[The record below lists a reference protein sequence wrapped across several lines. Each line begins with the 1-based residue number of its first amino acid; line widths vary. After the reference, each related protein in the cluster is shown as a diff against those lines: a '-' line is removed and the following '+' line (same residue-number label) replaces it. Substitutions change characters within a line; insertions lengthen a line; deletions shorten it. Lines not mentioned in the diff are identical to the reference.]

1 MSESALLGFLQ
12 WIDLIGVVFNAVLGA
27 VIGRA
32 ARLDVV
38 GLAVLAIMS
47 GLGGGMIRDVLLQ
60 SGPPI
65 AITDW
70 RYITAAL
77 AGAAVVMVV
86 RVEGRWWDR
95 IYPPIDA
102 LALGTWAAAGSL
114 KTLEA
119 GFGVLPALMLGTITA
134 VGGGFVR
141 DIVLRRIPGCS
152 AATPS
157 TQRRRLPPPSSRS
170 GSGTSTLRPSV
181 RWSRP
186 SSVRRSFCSP
196 SGGGSR
202 SPWGR
207 TRSPSAR
214 RSRGGSRSRGAGA
227 SARRPT
233 TRRPRR
239 RTTTPARRLEPT
251 RAGVDAVLRI
261 QRRGITR
268 R

>member
-1 MSESALLGFLQ
+1 MTEMTLLTFLQ
-12 WIDLIGVVFNAVLGA
+12 WIDLVGVLFNAVLGA

-38 GLAVLAIMS
+38 GLVVLAIMS
-47 GLGGGMIRDVLLQ
+47 GLGGGMIRDVMLQ

-77 AGAAVVMVV
+77 IGALIVMIV
-86 RVEGRWWDR
+86 RVEGRLWDR

-141 DIVLRRIPGCS
+141 DMVLRRIPGVLGGNTLYATAALAAS
-152 AATPS
+152 LVAVGSWYLDFATIGSIAATAVGAALVLLARWRRLSLPVGEDAMTIGEAVARGIAKS
-157 TQRRRLPPPSSRS
+157 RRRIPP
-170 GSGTSTLRPSV
+170 
-181 RWSRP
+181 RW
-186 SSVRRSFCSP
+186 
-196 SGGGSR
+196 GGSKQR
-202 SPWGR
+202 P
-207 TRSPSAR
+207 
-214 RSRGGSRSRGAGA
+214 GGEQ
-227 SARRPT
+227 P
-233 TRRPRR
+233 
-239 RTTTPARRLEPT
+239 
-251 RAGVDAVLRI
+251 
-261 QRRGITR
+261 
-268 R
+268 

>member
-70 RYITAAL
+70 RYITATL

-141 DIVLRRIPGCS
+141 DIVLRRIPGVLGGNTLYAT
-152 AATPS
+152 AALAASIVAVGFWHVDLTAIGS
-157 TQRRRLPPPSSRS
+157 VVATVFGAALVLLAKWRRLSLPV
-170 GSGTSTLRPSV
+170 GEDAITIGEAV
-181 RWSRP
+181 
-186 SSVRRSFCSP
+186 
-196 SGGGSR
+196 
-202 SPWGR
+202 
-207 TRSPSAR
+207 AR
-214 RSRGGSRSRGAGA
+214 GLAKS
-227 SARRPT
+227 
-233 TRRPRR
+233 RR
-239 RTTTPARRLEPT
+239 RTVRPKADDEE
-251 RAGVDAVLRI
+251 AA
-261 QRRGITR
+261 
-268 R
+268 